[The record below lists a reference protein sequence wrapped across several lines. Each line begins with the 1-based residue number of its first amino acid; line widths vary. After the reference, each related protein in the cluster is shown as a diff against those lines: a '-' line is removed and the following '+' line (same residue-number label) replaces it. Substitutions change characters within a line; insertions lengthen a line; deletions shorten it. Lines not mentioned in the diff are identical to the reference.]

1 MIQRIQSIFLLLGSG
16 ACFSLFGL
24 PVADTDTAQAGSEL
38 FADQEFTL
46 FDNPILMILIG
57 LAGLLLFVDIFLF
70 RNRKLQSTLS
80 KLSIAI
86 ITGGIGLGFYELSND
101 SAQEAATVA
110 SGTLFPLIAII
121 MAYLASVFINKDE
134 KLVRSADRLR

>member
-1 MIQRIQSIFLLLGSG
+1 MIQRIQSIFLLLASG

-24 PVADTDTAQAGSEL
+24 PVADTETVQPESAL

-46 FDNPILMILIG
+46 LDNPILMILIG
-57 LAGLLLFVDIFLF
+57 LAGLLLLGGIFLYK
-70 RNRKLQSTLS
+70 NRKLQATLS

-86 ITGGIGLGFYELSND
+86 ITGGIGLGFYELSTD
-101 SAQEAATVA
+101 VAQDDATFA
-110 SGTLFPLIAII
+110 SGTLFPVIAII
-121 MAYLASVFINKDE
+121 LAYLANVFINKDE